1 MDQDSLTPRDYLAI
15 ARRRKWF
22 FFVPA
27 LLVFAAS
34 IAAALL
40 WPPTYRSEATVLV
53 EQPEIPEDLVNTLIT
68 DYVERRLESITRRVM
83 VTENL
88 LGIIE
93 RYGLYRDLR
102 QRMPATEVVEEM
114 RDDIRMEILSAD
126 VVDPRS
132 GRTTPSTVAFQV
144 SFDYTDPETA
154 QRVANEL
161 VSLYLNENLRQRR
174 QRTTETATFLRE
186 ERERVQ
192 QRLAELDRQFGEFK
206 AANNGSLPDQ
216 ILFVQQDLAR
226 TDQELRDLNRQ
237 LQTLQERE
245 AYVQAQLAL
254 TEPYQLFSPGGG
266 RTLSPKAQLESL
278 RVELASLRARYG
290 AEHPDVRRYTREV
303 RSLEQ
308 TLGVG
313 GNIGLLEQQ
322 REAAQASLDELQ
334 QRYTADHPDVQ
345 RARRELASV
354 EGELTRARRSTGGS
368 AGSGAYESNPDN
380 PAYIQLQAELNS
392 VRAELP
398 AVQVQRQQA
407 MERSNELQRL
417 LMKGPLVGQEYGKL
431 DRQLQEAMTLLEDL
445 SQREMTAQ
453 LGQNLEIELKGERF
467 SLIEPPLLPTEPARP
482 NKLLIIALGLIMS
495 IGSGVGVV
503 TLAHLF
509 DDGVYSSRDV
519 AGLLGEPPLTVV
531 PTIVTTADRARRAT
545 VRLLVLGVVVA
556 ATGLALWFIHVNY
569 VPLDVAWFTLQRWAA
584 TTLIPFLPGVGSG
597 FPVQGGG

>member
-1 MDQDSLTPRDYLAI
+1 MNQDSLTPRDYLGV

-27 LLVFAAS
+27 LFVFVAS

-40 WPPTYRSEATVLV
+40 WPPTYRSEATVLI

-68 DYVERRLESITRRVM
+68 DYVERRLEAITRRVM

-114 RDDIRMEILSAD
+114 REDIRMEIISAD
-126 VVDPRS
+126 VVDERS
-132 GRTTPSTVAFQV
+132 GRTTPSTVAFEV
-144 SFDYTDPETA
+144 AFDYWDPETA

-174 QRTTETATFLRE
+174 QRTTETAAFLRE
-186 ERERVQ
+186 ERQRVEQ
-192 QRLAELDRQFGEFK
+192 QIAEFDRRFGEFK
-206 AANNGSLPDQ
+206 ASNNGSLPDQ
-216 ILFVQQDLAR
+216 LLFNQQELAR
-226 TDQELRDLNRQ
+226 NDQELRDLNRQ
-237 LQTLQERE
+237 LQSLQERE
-245 AYVQAQLAL
+245 AYLQAQLAL
-254 TEPYQLFSPGGG
+254 TEPYQLYVAGG
-266 RTLSPKAQLESL
+266 RSTLSPKAQLESL

-290 AEHPDVRRYTREV
+290 PEHPDVRRYTREV

-308 TLGVG
+308 TLGVA

-322 REAAQASLDELQ
+322 RLAAQASLDELQ

-354 EGELTRARRSTGGS
+354 DGALAQARRQDSSQDTS
-368 AGSGAYESNPDN
+368 RPDN
-380 PAYIQLQAELNS
+380 PAYIQLQAELNA

-398 AVQVQRQQA
+398 AAQEQRRQVL
-407 MERSNELQRL
+407 ERSQELQRL
-417 LMKGPLVGQEYGKL
+417 VMQAPMVDQEYSRL
-431 DRQLQEAMTLLEDL
+431 QRQIEEVMALRDDL

-467 SLIEPPLLPTEPARP
+467 SLIEPPLLPTEPAKP
-482 NKLLIIALGLIMS
+482 NKLLIVALGLVMS

-509 DDGVYSSRDV
+509 DDGVYSAKDV

-531 PTIVTTADRARRAT
+531 PTIVTSADRVRGAT
-545 VRLLVLGVVVA
+545 VRLTAVAVLVAGAGLVL
-556 ATGLALWFIHVNY
+556 WIIHVNY
-569 VPLDVAWFTLQRWAA
+569 VPLDVAWFTLQRWLGTA
-584 TTLIPFLPGVGSG
+584 TIPFLPGSGSELSTS
-597 FPVQGGG
+597 GG

>member
-1 MDQDSLTPRDYLAI
+1 MDRDSLTPRDYLAI
-15 ARRRKWF
+15 AKRRKWF

-27 LLVFAAS
+27 LFVFAAS

-144 SFDYTDPETA
+144 SFDYSDPETA

-192 QRLAELDRQFGEFK
+192 QQIAELDRQFGEFK
-206 AANNGSLPDQ
+206 LANNGSLPDQ
-216 ILFVQQDLAR
+216 MLFAQQDLAR

-245 AYVQAQLAL
+245 AYLQAQLAL
-254 TEPYQLFSPGGG
+254 TEPYQLYTTGA
-266 RTLSPKAQLESL
+266 RAVLSPKAQLESL

-322 REAAQASLDELQ
+322 REVAQASLDELQ

-354 EGELTRARRSTGGS
+354 DGELARARRSEGS
-368 AGSGAYESNPDN
+368 SGDESRPDN
-380 PAYIQLQAELNS
+380 PAYIQLQAELNA

-398 AVQVQRQQA
+398 AVQTQRQQV

-417 LMKGPLVGQEYGKL
+417 LMRGPMVGQDYTRLE
-431 DRQLQEAMTLLEDL
+431 RQVEEARVLLEDL

-467 SLIEPPLLPTEPARP
+467 SLIEPPLLPTEPAKP
-482 NKLLIIALGLIMS
+482 SKLLIVALGLMMS

-509 DDGVYSSRDV
+509 DDGVYSARDI
-519 AGLLGEPPLTVV
+519 AALLGEPPLTVV
-531 PTIVTTADRARRAT
+531 PTIVSAADRARKAT
-545 VRLLVLGVVVA
+545 LRLALVGLVLA
-556 ATGLALWFIHVNY
+556 ATGLVLWVIHVNY
-569 VPLDVAWFTLQRWAA
+569 VPLDVAWFTLQRWST
-584 TTLIPFLPGVGSG
+584 TTLAPLLPGAGTELSAG
-597 FPVQGGG
+597 RGG